1 MQTLLFSAPTNGK
14 IDVKP
19 AAPHLPHHVRGRKM
33 PIEKI
38 DTLVVG
44 AGQAGIALCEH
55 LGKQGVPYLVLEKNR
70 IAEAWR
76 TSRWDALVTNGPVWH
91 DRFPNL
97 EFKGSAPD
105 EFVSKDRV
113 AAYIEEYAGMVN
125 APVRTG
131 VEVIKAERLK
141 RRAGF
146 RVETSQ
152 GMIEATRIVAA
163 TGAFQQPVIPQIV
176 PKDAAVVQIH
186 SAQYRNPDQLGE
198 GAVMVV
204 GAGSSGAQ
212 IADELNRVG
221 RKVFLSVGPHDRP
234 PRRYRGRDFVWWLG
248 VLGLWDIAAPTPG
261 AEHVT
266 ISVSGA
272 YGGRTMD
279 FRRIAGEGVTL
290 LGRTEAYANGK
301 LTFADDVAKNVAAG
315 DANYNG
321 MLDAADAYAEAM
333 GLDLPLDPEAR
344 EVFVDPAS
352 LTDPIKSLDFA
363 QEGITTIIWATGFKQ
378 DFSWLKVDAF
388 DERGAPIHQRGVSK
402 EAGVYFLGLPWQSRR
417 GSTFLWGV
425 WHDAKFVADQI
436 AIQRAYAA
444 YPGKAA
450 IVRSAAE

>member
-1 MQTLLFSAPTNGK
+1 MS
-14 IDVKP
+14 V
-19 AAPHLPHHVRGRKM
+19 
-33 PIEKI
+33 EKI

-97 EFKGSAPD
+97 EFKGNAPD

-113 AAYIEEYAGMVN
+113 ADYIEEYADMVN

-131 VEVIKAERLK
+131 VEVLAAAPLK
-141 RRAGF
+141 NRAGF
-146 RVETSQ
+146 RVETSD

-163 TGAFQQPVIPQIV
+163 TGAFQHPVIPPIV
-176 PKDAAVVQIH
+176 PQDAHVVQMH
-186 SAQYRNPDQLGE
+186 SAQYRNPDQLAE

-212 IADELNRVG
+212 IADELNRAG

-248 VLGLWDIAAPTPG
+248 VLGLWDLAAQKPG
-261 AEHVT
+261 TEHVT

-279 FRRIAGEGVTL
+279 FRRLASEGVVL
-290 LGRTEAYANGK
+290 LGRT
-301 LTFADDVAKNVAAG
+301 
-315 DANYNG
+315 
-321 MLDAADAYAEAM
+321 
-333 GLDLPLDPEAR
+333 
-344 EVFVDPAS
+344 
-352 LTDPIKSLDFA
+352 
-363 QEGITTIIWATGFKQ
+363 
-378 DFSWLKVDAF
+378 
-388 DERGAPIHQRGVSK
+388 
-402 EAGVYFLGLPWQSRR
+402 
-417 GSTFLWGV
+417 
-425 WHDAKFVADQI
+425 
-436 AIQRAYAA
+436 
-444 YPGKAA
+444 
-450 IVRSAAE
+450 

>member
-1 MQTLLFSAPTNGK
+1 MSVEQP
-14 IDVKP
+14 V
-19 AAPHLPHHVRGRKM
+19 
-33 PIEKI
+33 EKI

-55 LGKQGVPYLVLEKNR
+55 LGAQGVPFLVLEKSR

-97 EFKGSAPD
+97 EFNGNAPD

-113 AAYIEEYAGMVN
+113 ADYIEEYADMVN

-131 VEVIKAERLK
+131 VEVLSAAPLK
-141 RRAGF
+141 ESAGF
-146 RVETSQ
+146 RVETTD
-152 GMIEATRIVAA
+152 GVIEATRIVSA
-163 TGAFQQPVIPQIV
+163 TGAFQQPVIPPIIEQNAGV
-176 PKDAAVVQIH
+176 HQMH
-186 SAQYRNPDQLGE
+186 SASYRNPDQLAD

-212 IADELNRVG
+212 IADELNRAG
-221 RKVFLSVGPHDRP
+221 RKVYLSVGPHDRP

-248 VLGLWDIAAPTPG
+248 VLGLWDFAAQKPG
-261 AEHVT
+261 TEHVT

-279 FRRIAGEGVTL
+279 FRRLASEGVTL
-290 LGRTEAYANGK
+290 LGRTENFADGA
-301 LTFADDVAKNVAAG
+301 LTFAGDVRKNVDAG
-315 DANYNG
+315 DANYNQL
-321 MLDAADAYAEAM
+321 LDDADAYVDAM

-344 EVFVDPAS
+344 EVWPDPSS
-352 LTDPIKSLDFA
+352 LSDPIRELDFA
-363 QEGITTIIWATGFKQ
+363 AQGITTIIWATGYKQ

-388 DERGAPIHQRGVSK
+388 TQNGAPIHQRGVSK
-402 EAGVYFLGLPWQSRR
+402 EPGLYFLGLPWQSRR

-436 AIQRAYAA
+436 AIQRAYAD
-444 YPGKAA
+444 YDGDAA
-450 IVRSAAE
+450 IVSAAE

>member
-1 MQTLLFSAPTNGK
+1 MT
-14 IDVKP
+14 V
-19 AAPHLPHHVRGRKM
+19 
-33 PIEKI
+33 EKI

-55 LGKQGVPYLVLEKNR
+55 LGQQGVPFLVLEKSK

-97 EFKGSAPD
+97 EFKGNAPD

-113 AAYIEEYAGMVN
+113 ADYIEEYADMVK

-131 VEVIKAERLK
+131 VEVLKAVPFAD
-141 RRAGF
+141 RAGF
-146 RVETSQ
+146 RVETTD
-152 GMIEATRIVAA
+152 GVIEATRIVAA
-163 TGAFQQPVIPQIV
+163 TGAFQHPVIPPIV
-176 PKDAAVVQIH
+176 DKNAAVHQMH
-186 SAQYRNPDQLGE
+186 SAAYRNPEQLAE

-212 IADELNRVG
+212 IADELNRAG

-248 VLGLWDIAAPTPG
+248 VLGLWDLAAQEPG
-261 AEHVT
+261 TEHVT

-279 FRRIAGEGVTL
+279 FRRLAS
-290 LGRTEAYANGK
+290 
-301 LTFADDVAKNVAAG
+301 
-315 DANYNG
+315 DANYNQ
-321 MLDAADAYAEAM
+321 MLDAADAYADAM
-333 GLDLPLDPEAR
+333 GLDLPLDPQAR
-344 EVFVDPAS
+344 EVWPDPAS
-352 LTDPIKSLDFA
+352 LTDPIRSINFA
-363 QEGITTIIWATGFKQ
+363 AEGITTVIWATGFKQ

-388 DERGAPIHQRGVSK
+388 DDKGAPIHQRGVSK
-402 EAGVYFLGLPWQSRR
+402 EPGLYFLGLPWQSRR

-436 AIQRAYAA
+436 AIQRAYADYDGEA
-444 YPGKAA
+444 E
-450 IVRSAAE
+450 IVASAAE